1 MENLTRY
8 LSAIAQGHVMLDR
21 RLITLHEYLAY
32 EKRLAQKYRIPEN
45 STPTW
50 SFVSFIPILLIS
62 LFPSIFFK
70 ASRVKYC
77 GRVFIMV

>member
-1 MENLTRY
+1 MENVTRY

-45 STPTW
+45 S
-50 SFVSFIPILLIS
+50 IYRDLLS
-62 LFPSIFFK
+62 HPVR
-70 ASRVKYC
+70 AN
-77 GRVFIMV
+77 MPH